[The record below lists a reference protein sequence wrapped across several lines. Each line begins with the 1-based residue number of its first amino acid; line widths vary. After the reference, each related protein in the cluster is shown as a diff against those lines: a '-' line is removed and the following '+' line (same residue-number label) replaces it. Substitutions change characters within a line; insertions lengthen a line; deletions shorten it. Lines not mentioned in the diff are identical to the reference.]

1 MADNDK
7 VSIRSELIRRIDL
20 ELIGPNENNEEL
32 NESPA
37 QRYLSGILWPI
48 GTEIDKEDDERN
60 ETEEDGEE
68 AGLPDNAAPLMQAMK
83 PSSIGLSFVVEQEF
97 EKINVNCSWGT
108 YIPTGGKGNRGWKRI
123 SHDFPEEIN
132 LVPADGKRYSKSYDK
147 DPDIQLEWISRPLKD
162 GLKRY
167 AVSLFLVNRKQK
179 PEKGPKDAVCIF
191 QPIIIVTGPKNSK
204 PFSVRRMNL
213 EQTYKLPDVAA
224 DELVYRKQT
233 VFAVGHG
240 VSVNWDG
247 ISDDRQHVSVL
258 TTKVMP
264 VYEIPRVI
272 PPDWDGQGTLDMK
285 KIASATSGEEIYGYL
300 EPLLDKYDQW
310 VFERELEVDD
320 LNSELKSTGEE
331 HLRLCRESLNR
342 MRKGLDLIRSNG
354 RNGEVFKA
362 FQLANRVMFMQRTQ
376 SVWARNASKKK
387 DWSNGP
393 EEIKTTWRPF
403 QIAFILQSLTGIVE
417 PQHGDRKIADLLWF
431 PTGGGKTEA
440 YLGLAAFVMAIRR
453 LRKEENGLRGD
464 AGVSILMR
472 YTLRLLTIQQFQRA
486 STLICA
492 CEIVRNEDPN
502 TWGKE
507 PFRIGL
513 WVGGKNTPNSYDEC
527 EEVLRPGNSNPTT
540 TTPVQLVACPWCG
553 SKLTKKDYNAIRKMR
568 RVIIGCSRKECEF
581 SRTKRPFEGIPAVV
595 SDEEI
600 YRLLPTMIIGTVD
613 KFARLPWVGETQA
626 LVGKVKGQINH
637 WGFVAEGSDKNTET
651 WIKQVVDS
659 NKGSMKFQDERT
671 LLPPDLIIQDELH
684 LISGPLGTMVGLY
697 ETAIDYLCS
706 RDVDGQIIGPKV
718 VASTAT
724 IRRAKEQVLS
734 LFARRLAIFP
744 SPGLLA
750 EDSFFAL
757 EQPIQDT
764 PGRTYVGIFAP
775 GRSVK
780 TAIVRVYAALLSA
793 TEAMEYDIDD
803 LDPYRTIVG
812 YYNSLR
818 ELGGAVR
825 LIEDD
830 IKARMKVLA
839 QRDKGQLHL
848 YKERVIRESVPELTS
863 RVDSSEIPPLL
874 QRLEQPFSA
883 SSKEVAPVDVV
894 LASNMISVGVDVG
907 RLGLMA
913 VTGQPK
919 TTAEYIQATS
929 RVGREH
935 PGLVFTIYNWA
946 RPRDVSHYERFNS
959 YHSALYRYVEAISV
973 TPFSSRA
980 RDRALS
986 ATLVAMTRLMT
997 PGLAKREHA
1006 KKFKPQ
1012 SESVKKLADFIKNRV
1027 KDIEQAKVQ
1036 EVLNDLQVYIDRWEQ
1051 HSVSPELYY
1060 DKSQKKPRL
1069 MYPLGGKPKGAAFG
1083 VPNSMRDVEKTV
1095 GIYLLRE

>member
-1 MADNDK
+1 VATNDK
-7 VSIRSELIRRIDL
+7 VNIRNELIRRLDL
-20 ELIGPNENNEEL
+20 ELIGPNEITEEL
-32 NESPA
+32 NEAPT

-48 GTEIDKEDDERN
+48 GTEIDKEDDEKN
-60 ETEEDGEE
+60 ETEEDGDET
-68 AGLPDNAAPLMQAMK
+68 GLPDNAAPLMQAMK
-83 PSSIGLSFVVEQEF
+83 PSSIGLSFIVEPEF
-97 EKINVNCSWGT
+97 ENINIDCSWGT
-108 YIPTGGKGNRGWKRI
+108 YLPIGEKGNRGWKRL
-123 SHDFPEEIN
+123 SHNFSTEIN
-132 LVPADGKRYSKSYDK
+132 LVPANGKRKSKPYEK
-147 DPDIQLEWISRPLKD
+147 DPKIQLEWISRPLKD
-162 GLKRY
+162 GLNRY
-167 AVSLFLVNRKQK
+167 AVSLFLVNRKPK
-179 PEKGPKDAVCIF
+179 PDKGAKDAVCIF
-191 QPIIIVTGPKNSK
+191 QPKIKVTGPESSQ
-204 PFSVRRMNL
+204 PFSVRKMNL

-224 DELVYRKQT
+224 DELIYRKQT

-240 VSVNWDG
+240 VSVDWHN
-247 ISDDRQHVSVL
+247 ISEDRQHVGVL
-258 TTKVMP
+258 NTKVMP

-285 KIASATSGEEIYGYL
+285 KIASATSGEEIYSFL
-300 EPLLDKYDQW
+300 EPLLEKYDQW
-310 VFERELEVDD
+310 VFDREFEVDD
-320 LNSELKSTGEE
+320 LTSDLKSTGEE
-331 HLRLCRESLNR
+331 HIRLCRESLNR
-342 MRKGLDLIRSNG
+342 MKKGLDLIRSSGQNG
-354 RNGEVFKA
+354 DVFLA
-362 FQLANRVMFMQRTQ
+362 FQFANRVMSMQRTQ

-387 DWSNGP
+387 DWSKGP
-393 EEIKTTWRPF
+393 DEIKTTWRPF
-403 QIAFILQSLTGIVE
+403 QIAFILQSLTGIIE
-417 PQHGDRKIADLLWF
+417 PQHSDRKIADLLWF

-440 YLGLAAFVMAIRR
+440 YLGLAAFVMALRR
-453 LRKEENGLRGD
+453 LKKEEDGLRGD

-492 CEIVRNEDPN
+492 CEIVRNENLDI
-502 TWGKE
+502 WGEE

-527 EEVLRPGNSNPTT
+527 EEVLMPGNTNSTT
-540 TTPVQLVACPWCG
+540 STPVQLVSCPWCG
-553 SKLTKKDYNAIRKMR
+553 SKLTKRDYFAWRKMR
-568 RVIIGCSRKECEF
+568 RIIIGCSRKECEF
-581 SRTKRPFEGIPAVV
+581 HRTKRQDGIPAVV

-613 KFARLPWVGETQA
+613 KFARLPWVGETQT
-626 LVGKVKGQINH
+626 LVGKVKGQINY
-637 WGFVAEGSDKNTET
+637 WGFVAEGSDNDTQN
-651 WIKQVVDS
+651 WIKQVVNS
-659 NKGSMKFQDERT
+659 NRGTMKIQDDRT

-706 RDVDGQIIGPKV
+706 REVDGQVIGPKV

-757 EQPIQDT
+757 EQPIENI

-780 TAIVRVYAALLSA
+780 TAIVRVYAALLAA
-793 TEAMEYDIDD
+793 TEAMQYDEDD
-803 LDPYRTIVG
+803 LDPYKTIVG

-839 QRDKGQLHL
+839 QRDKGQTYR
-848 YKERVIRESVPELTS
+848 YKERVIKESVPELTS

-874 QRLEQPFSA
+874 QRLEQPFNA
-883 SSKEVAPVDVV
+883 SSKEIAPVDIV

-986 ATLVAMTRLMT
+986 ATLVTMARLKT
-997 PGLAKREHA
+997 PGLVKREHA
-1006 KKFKPQ
+1006 KRFKPQ
-1012 SESVKKLADFIKNRV
+1012 SESVQKITNFIKNRV
-1027 KDIEQAKVQ
+1027 KNIEQAKVQ

-1051 HSVSPELYY
+1051 YTVSPDLYY
-1060 DKSQKKPRL
+1060 DRSRKKPKL
-1069 MYPLGGKPKGAAFG
+1069 MYPLGGKPKGAFG

>member
-1 MADNDK
+1 MGIKEK
-7 VSIRSELIRRIDL
+7 VDVRKELIKRLNL
-20 ELIGPNENNEEL
+20 ELVGPNEKNEEL
-32 NESPA
+32 NESPT
-37 QRYLSGILWPI
+37 QRYLTGILWPI
-48 GTEIDKEDDERN
+48 GTEIDKEDDEKN
-60 ETEEDGEE
+60 ETEESGDET
-68 AGLPDNAAPLMQAMK
+68 GLPDNAAPLIKAMK
-83 PSSIGLSFVVEQEF
+83 PSSIGLSFVIEPEF
-97 EKINVNCSWGT
+97 EKVNFKCTWGT
-108 YIPTGGKGNRGWKRI
+108 YLPSGKKGDRSWKRVDHTF
-123 SHDFPEEIN
+123 SDE
-132 LVPADGKRYSKSYDK
+132 LDLLPADGKRRSKQYED
-147 DPDIQLEWISRPLKD
+147 DPEIKIEWISRPLND
-162 GLKRY
+162 GLGRY
-167 AVSLFLVNRKQK
+167 AVSVFLVNRKPK
-179 PEKGPKDAVCIF
+179 PDKGLKDTLCIF
-191 QPIIIVTGPKNSK
+191 QPKIKVCGPENSR
-204 PFSVRRMNL
+204 PFSVRKMNL
-213 EQTYKLPDVAA
+213 EDSYRLPDVAA
-224 DELVYRKQT
+224 DDLMYRKQT

-240 VSVNWDG
+240 VSVDWCN
-247 ISDDRQHVSVL
+247 ISEDRQHVSTL
-258 TTKVMP
+258 FTKVLP
-264 VYEIPRVI
+264 VYEVPKVI

-285 KIASATSGEEIYGYL
+285 EIANASSGEEIYTYL
-300 EPLLDKYDQW
+300 EPLLEEYKEWISD
-310 VFERELEVDD
+310 REGEVDD
-320 LNSELKSTGEE
+320 LTPKQKPTGEE
-331 HLRLCRESLNR
+331 HIRNCRESLNR
-342 MRKGLDLIRSNG
+342 MRKGLDLIRSS
-354 RNGEVFKA
+354 GEDGDVFKA
-362 FQLANRVMFMQRTQ
+362 FQFANRVMSMQRTQ

-387 DWSNGP
+387 DWSIGP
-393 EEIKTTWRPF
+393 ADIKTTWRPF

-417 PQHGDRKIADLLWF
+417 PQHSDRKIADLLWF

-440 YLGLAAFVMAIRR
+440 YLGLGSFVVAFRR
-453 LRKEENGLRGD
+453 LRKEEDGLRSD

-492 CEIVRNEDPN
+492 CEIVRNENPDI
-502 TWGKE
+502 WGEE

-513 WVGGKNTPNSYDEC
+513 WVGGKSTPNDFDEC
-527 EEVLRPGNSNPTT
+527 EKVLNARNSNQTSS
-540 TTPVQLVACPWCG
+540 TPVQLVSCPWCG
-553 SKLTKKDYNAIRKMR
+553 SKLTNRDYHASRKIR
-568 RVIIGCSRKECEF
+568 RVLIGCSRKECEF
-581 SRTKRPFEGIPAVV
+581 HRTKRAEGIPAVV

-613 KFARLPWVGETQA
+613 KFARLPWVGETQS
-626 LVGKVKGQINH
+626 LVGKVKGQVKH
-637 WGFVAEGSDKNTET
+637 WGFVAEGSDNNTES

-659 NKGSMKFQDERT
+659 NRGSMDINDGRA

-706 RDVDGQIIGPKV
+706 REIHGQLVGPKV

-734 LFARRLAIFP
+734 LFARGLAVFP

-750 EDSFFAL
+750 EDSYFAL
-757 EQPIQDT
+757 EQPKEKD

-780 TAIVRVYAALLSA
+780 TAIVRVYAALLAA
-793 TEAMEYDIDD
+793 TEAMQYDQDD
-803 LDPYRTIVG
+803 LDPYKTLVG

-839 QRDKGQLHL
+839 QRNRGQSFSYNERLI
-848 YKERVIRESVPELTS
+848 KENVPELTS

-874 QRLEQPFSA
+874 QRLEQPFNS
-883 SSKEVAPVDVV
+883 SSKDVVPVDVV

-907 RLGLMA
+907 RLGLMV

-946 RPRDVSHYERFNS
+946 RPRDVSHYERFSS

-986 ATLVAMTRLMT
+986 ATLVAMTRLDT
-997 PGLAKREHA
+997 PGMAKREYA
-1006 KKFKPQ
+1006 KNFKPQ
-1012 SESVKKLADFIKNRV
+1012 SETVQKIINFIKQRITDV
-1027 KDIEQAKVQ
+1027 EGAQVQ

-1051 HSVSPELYY
+1051 HAMSPELYY
-1060 DKSQKKPRL
+1060 DRSQKKPKL
-1069 MYPLGGKPKGAAFG
+1069 MYPLGEKPKGAIFG
-1083 VPNSMRDVEKTV
+1083 VPNSMRDVEKSV